1 MLPAMVRLAIG
12 LVTGA
17 ALLQPSVMVEH
28 EPMHRVVFE
37 NRLVRVIDAAVAP
50 GQATAYHTHERDNVP
65 VAVAPGTIAATE
77 RGGRPVESAVPL
89 GAVSYAVG
97 GYTHEVRNIGP
108 TPVRFIDVELVG
120 PRGFNTAAGCEGRYH
135 ATEIDN
141 HRVVVHRVVLPAG
154 ARLDEHRHNGPLLE
168 VIVRG
173 GRVARRLLAVEPVAA
188 GATAWREEGRVPQ
201 IVNAGSA
208 VLEIVEVEWK
218 P

>member
-77 RGGRPVESAVPL
+77 RAGRPVESAVPL

>member
-17 ALLQPSVMVEH
+17 ALLQPVVLVEH

-37 NRLVRVIDAAVAP
+37 NRLVKVIDAAVAP
-50 GQATAYHTHERDNVP
+50 GKATAYHTHERDNVP
-65 VAVAPGTIAATE
+65 VAVAPGTIAVTE

-89 GAVSYAVG
+89 GRVSYAVG

-135 ATEIDN
+135 STEIDN

-168 VIVRG
+168 VVVRG
-173 GRVARRLLAVEPVAA
+173 ERVARRMSSVEPVAA
-188 GATAWREEGRVPQ
+188 GAFAWRDHGRVPQ
-201 IVNAGSA
+201 IVNAGA
-208 VLEIVEVEWK
+208 AELEIVEVEWK

>member
-17 ALLQPSVMVEH
+17 ALLQPAVMVEH

-97 GYTHEVRNIGP
+97 GYTHEVSGSSTSSLSGHAAS
-108 TPVRFIDVELVG
+108 TP
-120 PRGFNTAAGCEGRYH
+120 P
-135 ATEIDN
+135 
-141 HRVVVHRVVLPAG
+141 P
-154 ARLDEHRHNGPLLE
+154 
-168 VIVRG
+168 
-173 GRVARRLLAVEPVAA
+173 VARAVTMRPKSTTIASSCIA
-188 GATAWREEGRVPQ
+188 WCFRPAPASTSTATTGRC
-201 IVNAGSA
+201 
-208 VLEIVEVEWK
+208 WK
-218 P
+218 